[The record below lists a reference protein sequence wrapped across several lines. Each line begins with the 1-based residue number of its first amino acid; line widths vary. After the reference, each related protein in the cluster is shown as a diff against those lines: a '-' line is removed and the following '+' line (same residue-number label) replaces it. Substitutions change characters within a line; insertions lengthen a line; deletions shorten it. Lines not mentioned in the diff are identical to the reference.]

1 MVEEKDKMPTNIL
14 SSIMNAA
21 GDAAGRAQSASA
33 SVAGNRGGQKEKDPN
48 QAAIL
53 AQMKKLADEGNHTAL
68 EALQPQAKQVGLE
81 PALAAM
87 LIQAKTPTP
96 EQKMQNDINLMG
108 LNLMLQGFM
117 GQLGMNQQGAPQ
129 AQPVS
134 ISPNI
139 PTAPSQPP
147 TTAPSPTSSTPSL
160 SPTPIGPSWEVTGL
174 TGEGKPI
181 FKDTRLDGEK
191 YLDRQVKRGKM
202 TLDEREGILDTMN
215 KIEIAGLTNDIKTSS
230 FQTDPQTG
238 KLYANILFKNGTARR
253 IEASGPS
260 ISTRS
265 ASMASLASD
274 QITALNTAVSE
285 GRLDP
290 NRINSRTAPI
300 LADMELENPGAI
312 DYSKVSENILQG
324 RTEARGRG
332 GTRAMNLTVAN
343 NVYQKTIPEVI
354 DLRRKLRREDFPN
367 LSKLKDFNAVDQWAR
382 TRTSDPVLSKFKGK
396 VLILSE
402 QLQRIFTSQGGE
414 WAFKAAQQLLDGSL
428 DAPAFESLAMG
439 HATDL
444 NRAASEARSFGE
456 ESLAE
461 VPGIP
466 PTGSTPAQSAPKEA
480 LDYLKGHPEL
490 KDQFKLK
497 YGYLPEG
504 Y

>member
-1 MVEEKDKMPTNIL
+1 
-14 SSIMNAA
+14 MNSAS
-21 GDAAGRAQSASA
+21 DVAGRAQSAAA
-33 SVAGNRGGQKEKDPN
+33 SVAGNRGQKEKDPN

-68 EALQPQAKQVGLE
+68 EALQPQAKQIGLE

-87 LIQAKTPTP
+87 ITQAKTPTP
-96 EQKMQNDINLMG
+96 TQKMQNDIDSMG
-108 LNLMLQGFM
+108 LNLMLQGLM
-117 GQLGMNQQGAPQ
+117 GQMGINQQGATPQ
-129 AQPVS
+129 TQPASVS
-134 ISPNI
+134 SNVPAI
-139 PTAPSQPP
+139 PSQLSAPSAPSFP
-147 TTAPSPTSSTPSL
+147 TPSPSPTS
-160 SPTPIGPSWEVTGL
+160 IGPFWEVTGL
-174 TGEGKPI
+174 TDKGKPI

-202 TLDEREGILDTMN
+202 TLDEREGILDTMR
-215 KIEIAGLTNDIKTSS
+215 KIEVAGLTNDFKASS

-253 IEASGPS
+253 VEASGPA
-260 ISTRS
+260 ISARS
-265 ASMASLASD
+265 AFMASLAPE

-354 DLRRKLRREDFPN
+354 DLRRKLKREDFPS
-367 LSKLKDFNAVDQWAR
+367 LSKLKDFNAIDQWAR
-382 TRTSDPVLSKFKGK
+382 THTSDPVMSKFKGK
-396 VLILSE
+396 ILILSE

-439 HATDL
+439 HAADL

-456 ESLAE
+456 ESLTK
-461 VPGIP
+461 VPEIP
-466 PTGSTPAQSAPKEA
+466 SMGSTSTQSAPKEA
-480 LDYLKGHPEL
+480 LDYLKSHPEL
-490 KDQFKLK
+490 KDQFKSK